1 MIVMMPQS
9 LWEYRII
16 DFLEWK
22 KLFKRATIIRIEPKI
37 YILIK
42 MGKMAR
48 KLCRKSHITKIITDM
63 NENIDVHSFSE
74 LYLASIK
81 KEWFMNN
88 LIKTNGQ
95 KIYLV

>member
-42 MGKMAR
+42 MSKVAC
-48 KLCRKSHITKIITDM
+48 KFCRKSHITKIITDM
-63 NENIDVHSFSE
+63 NENINVHDFSE

>member
-42 MGKMAR
+42 MSKMSC
-48 KLCRKSHITKIITDM
+48 KFYRKSHITEIITDM
-63 NENIDVHSFSE
+63 NEDINVHSFSE
-74 LYLASIK
+74 LDPASIK